1 VNLAESI
8 GSRLTY
14 FNELEVISKV
24 FDTPG
29 EVVVLSEPFVPML
42 ARLDE
47 CLEYVQSHVRA
58 TPSFFSSLWS
68 PTFLGGS
75 ELIIFFF

>member
-1 VNLAESI
+1 MNLAESI

-29 EVVVLSEPFVPML
+29 EVIVLSEPFVPML

-47 CLEYVQSHVRA
+47 CLEYVQSHVRS
-58 TPSFFSSLWS
+58 PLHSLCPPPWRLHLS
-68 PTFLGGS
+68 HCVY
-75 ELIIFFF
+75 